1 MQYDE
6 TSFMQMQ
13 MALCY
18 HTIVVTVAK
27 LIAVSLLF
35 PVQWIDVIIELV
47 FNRDGCGSCK
57 SALSMINER
66 VIG

>member
-1 MQYDE
+1 MLPYG
-6 TSFMQMQ
+6 
-13 MALCY
+13 L
-18 HTIVVTVAK
+18 VVTVAK

-35 PVQWIDVIIELV
+35 PVQWVDVIIELV

>member
-35 PVQWIDVIIELV
+35 PVQWVDVIIELV
-47 FNRDGCGSCK
+47 LTGMDVEAVNR
-57 SALSMINER
+57 LL
-66 VIG
+66 V

>member
-6 TSFMQMQ
+6 TSFMQ

-35 PVQWIDVIIELV
+35 PVQWVDVIIELV
-47 FNRDGCGSCK
+47 LTGMDVEAVNR
-57 SALSMINER
+57 LL
-66 VIG
+66 V